1 MHHETEVDAYGM
13 PVAAFGDRVPSG
25 FFEVI
30 GRILSAHGRIEYLKE
45 RLNHLPAGE
54 TARVRKVEQFH
65 ERVRSEQADRNTVVH
80 SHWMFGAHK
89 TDPDVILALRY
100 RTRKNTPGVVATV
113 SIVDVPE
120 SDEEQIIGQYTL
132 ESLKKI
138 LARSIVTM
146 RIGEQA
152 YSDTMLRW
160 VSRQTDTVLHVDPA
174 TDTGVL

>member
-30 GRILSAHGRIEYLKE
+30 GRILSAQGRIEYLME

-54 TARVRKVEQFH
+54 RTGVRKAEQFH
-65 ERVRSEQADRNTVVH
+65 ERFRSEQADRNTIVH
-80 SHWMFGAHK
+80 SHWLFGAHK
-89 TDPDVILALRY
+89 VNPDVILAVRY
-100 RTRKNTPGVVATV
+100 RTRKNTPGVIATV

-120 SDEEQIIGQYTL
+120 SDEVQIIGQYTL

-146 RIGEQA
+146 QIGEQA
-152 YSDTMLRW
+152 YSDIMLLW
-160 VSRQTDTVLHVDPA
+160 ASRQTDTVLQVDPA
-174 TDTGVL
+174 TDSGVL